1 MNAERPPVIHILDD
15 EESLRVSLARLLEQ
29 AGYAV
34 RSHASAGD
42 FLLAEPDDGPACLL
56 LDLAL
61 PGGPSGLDLQEALRR
76 RGRTIPIVFMSA
88 YGDVPHTVRAIK
100 GGATDFLVK
109 PIDAQ
114 TLLAAIESALA
125 VVAPPAA
132 GHAPHAGRPAPAL
145 TERERVVLRGIAAG
159 RLNKQLAADLQ
170 LSERTIK
177 SCRAEVMRKLGAR
190 SFAELMRLAAPLLD
204 D

>member
-1 MNAERPPVIHILDD
+1 MSAARPAVIHIVDD
-15 EESLRVSLARLLEQ
+15 DASVRMSLARLLAH

-34 RSHASAGD
+34 QGYASAGD
-42 FLLAEPDDGPACLL
+42 FLVAEPGDGPACLL

-61 PGGPSGLDLQEALRR
+61 PGPSGLDLQEALRR
-76 RGRTIPIVFMSA
+76 HGRAIPIVFMSA
-88 YGDVPHTVRAIK
+88 YADVPRTVRAMK
-100 GGATDFLVK
+100 AGASDFLVK

-114 TLLAAIESALA
+114 ALMAALERALA
-125 VVAPPAA
+125 VAGPPAA
-132 GHAPHAGRPAPAL
+132 IHAPPGAPAAPAL
-145 TERERVVLRGIAAG
+145 TERERVVLRGVAAG

-190 SFAELMRLAAPLLD
+190 SFAELVRLATPLLD